1 MENKQLNI
9 FKKDIE
15 NYTGKSPFD
24 SSLLIATQGDIDVYF
39 SPFEYVNTKA
49 KIVLVGISPGAT
61 QAHNANVAAQASF
74 MKGLPEEE
82 VSQLAKETASFSGAL
97 RNNLIAMLDEVGV
110 NIRLGIISCSS
121 LFDENKHLLHSTSI
135 FRYPTLLKGKPISTA
150 KNGLRLDILKDMVT
164 SCFDD
169 ECRQLNSD
177 VLYIPLGQGV
187 ADILLSLSQNGKIK
201 EEMILAGMPHP
212 SGANAERISYF
223 LGRKD
228 REKLSTKTNPD
239 KIDNAKAGV
248 LAKI

>member
-1 MENKQLNI
+1 MENKQLAL
-9 FKKDIE
+9 FKKNIE

-39 SPFEYVNTKA
+39 SPFEYVNTEA

-74 MKGLPEEE
+74 VKGLPDEK

-97 RNNLIAMLDEVGV
+97 RKNLIAMLDEVGV
-110 NIRLGIISCSS
+110 NTRLGIISCSS

-150 KNGLRLDILKDMVT
+150 KSGLRLEILKDMVT

-169 ECRQLNSD
+169 ECRQLDSN

-187 ADILLSLSQNGKIK
+187 ADILLSLSQNGKIR

-228 REKLSTKTNPD
+228 RDKLSTKTNPD
-239 KIDNAKAGV
+239 KIDNAKAEL

>member
-1 MENKQLNI
+1 
-9 FKKDIE
+9 
-15 NYTGKSPFD
+15 
-24 SSLLIATQGDIDVYF
+24 
-39 SPFEYVNTKA
+39 
-49 KIVLVGISPGAT
+49 
-61 QAHNANVAAQASF
+61 
-74 MKGLPEEE
+74 
-82 VSQLAKETASFSGAL
+82 
-97 RNNLIAMLDEVGV
+97 MLDEVGV